1 MTLQKV
7 VRETSHM
14 LEVLNTKKADRRPV
28 SEIKNHVC
36 DVAKQ
41 RASLGDQELHLP
53 YCVSNQGHRSLGRVN
68 KVSGFLKLCFS
79 FGLNYL
85 CD

>member
-1 MTLQKV
+1 
-7 VRETSHM
+7 M
-14 LEVLNTKKADRRPV
+14 LEVLTQGMQIEDQYLRSKK
-28 SEIKNHVC
+28 HVC

-53 YCVSNQGHRSLGRVN
+53 SRVSNQAHRSLVHVN

>member
-1 MTLQKV
+1 M
-7 VRETSHM
+7 S
-14 LEVLNTKKADRRPV
+14 EVLTQGKQTEDQYLRSKK
-28 SEIKNHVC
+28 HVC

-53 YCVSNQGHRSLGRVN
+53 SRVSNQAHRSSVHVN